1 MPNQN
6 NTQKPNPINKDYFPL
21 LSLTN
26 EFFVP
31 HKDANHLN
39 AQDVVYDLVKR
50 AVSST
55 AATWLMFEERDGK
68 MVNMAND
75 DLIANM
81 LFDIQTKLEMIEK
94 ILPLAFEGDANKKAV
109 TL

>member
-21 LSLTN
+21 LCLTS

-39 AQDVVYDLVKR
+39 AQDVIFDLVNSAKNM
-50 AVSST
+50 SI
-55 AATWLMFEERDGK
+55 ATWNCFEDGEK
-68 MVNMAND
+68 LVMKGEIVAN
-75 DLIANM
+75 LISE
-81 LFDIQTKLEMIEK
+81 IQTKLEMIEK
-94 ILPLAFEGDANKKAV
+94 ILPLAFEGDEKDKKAV